1 MPLVV
6 EDGAIK
12 QELRLP
18 FAFDLEVLKP
28 AETFLGATFQIHH
41 ELEATV
47 ARPWYTFAIASKMPL
62 LLLSRVD
69 SPMSSVPAAAAAAAS
84 GKAAAKLD
92 GGVELQV
99 GGVVYRLECTN
110 AEGGLL
116 PGGAFEGILTVE
128 GATAEGEAVPRLF
141 AVLQRVETLKED
153 ATVAVAP
160 QANHSGSTSAVDVM
174 EKALTEAQDTPIA
187 AGRYAV
193 KFSCKPEPLPQPEVA
208 AGEDKPPPHVNV
220 LPPPLALTEFKKEE
234 PDLPLGA
241 YAAHYQLKFEVRLP
255 PAPGSQEPL
264 RASSEP
270 LKLTVFE

>member
-1 MPLVV
+1 MEYRVTLSTDVGDQPALFKDVAYLYSAV
-6 EDGAIK
+6 SGGSYSFSITGADN
-12 QELRLP
+12 
-18 FAFDLEVLKP
+18 A
-28 AETFLGATFQIHH
+28 
-41 ELEATV
+41 
-47 ARPWYTFAIASKMPL
+47 
-62 LLLSRVD
+62 VD
-69 SPMSSVPAAAAAAAS
+69 DIT
-84 GKAAAKLD
+84 G
-92 GGVELQV
+92 
-99 GGVVYRLECTN
+99 
-110 AEGGLL
+110 
-116 PGGAFEGILTVE
+116 
-128 GATAEGEAVPRLF
+128 
-141 AVLQRVETLKED
+141 LKED